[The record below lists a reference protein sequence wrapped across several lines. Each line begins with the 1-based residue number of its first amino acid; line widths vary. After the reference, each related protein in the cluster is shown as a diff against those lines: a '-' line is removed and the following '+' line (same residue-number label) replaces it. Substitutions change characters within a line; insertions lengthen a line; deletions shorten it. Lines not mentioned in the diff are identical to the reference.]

1 MNKTLSTMVAAAT
14 LCLASQASAGT
25 INFATEGA
33 SGETG
38 IAGITYS
45 TTGTFGSGGFDNGST
60 PGVVNVTNNT
70 IVGLGLDAQ
79 PTDTGYL
86 RVIDS
91 RVEGVTEVGAWEML
105 TITFSAAVNLTS
117 FILGKMDDNDDF
129 EFSLDGGA
137 FFSHV
142 SSYTTLYGTTPTPPA
157 APLTQSDA
165 SFAVQDFTF
174 ASLNNVTIFRIRA
187 VGNFLTDDDDF
198 ALKSMN
204 VSAVPLPA
212 TGLMLLA
219 GLGGMA
225 ALRRRKKA

>member
-38 IAGITYS
+38 IAGVTYS
-45 TTGTFGSGGFDNGST
+45 TTASFGTGGFDNGST
-60 PGVVNVTNNT
+60 AGVVTATNNVT
-70 IVGLGLDAQ
+70 IQGLGVNAGDI
-79 PTDTGYL
+79 PDDGFM
-86 RVIDS
+86 RVVDS
-91 RVEGVTEVGAWEML
+91 RVDGLSVVGAWEML
-105 TITFSAAVNLTS
+105 TITFSEAVNLTS
-117 FILGKMDDNDDF
+117 FLLGRMDDNDDF
-129 EFSLDGGA
+129 EYSFDGGSFIPHFSLYGDGDTPA
-137 FFSHV
+137 PEPLAQFEQEFV
-142 SSYTTLYGTTPTPPA
+142 MAPANYITT
-157 APLTQSDA
+157 
-165 SFAVQDFTF
+165 
-174 ASLNNVTIFRIRA
+174 FRIRA
-187 VGNFLTDDDDF
+187 VGSFANDDDDF